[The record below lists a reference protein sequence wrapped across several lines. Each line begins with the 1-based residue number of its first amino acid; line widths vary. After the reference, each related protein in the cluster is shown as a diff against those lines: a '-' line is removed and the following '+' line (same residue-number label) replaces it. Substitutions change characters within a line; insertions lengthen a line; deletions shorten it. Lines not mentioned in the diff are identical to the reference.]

1 MDISKLK
8 ISLGLV
14 VAILL
19 QAGGFVWFISELN
32 SQVQHNQLQ
41 IESLIEDTEEKSDA
55 IQEIETRIKVIENEM
70 RTIMSDHEG
79 FGDILHELGKAG
91 LIPSGEKRKYGNYE

>member
-79 FGDILHELGKAG
+79 FGDVLQELGKAG
-91 LIPSGEKRKYGNYE
+91 IIPSGEKRKYGDY

>member
-32 SQVQHNQLQ
+32 ATVQHNQLQ
-41 IESLIEDTEEKSDA
+41 IESLIEDTEEKLDA

-79 FGDILHELGKAG
+79 FGDTLQELGKAG
-91 LIPSGEKRKYGNYE
+91 IIPSGEKRKYGDY